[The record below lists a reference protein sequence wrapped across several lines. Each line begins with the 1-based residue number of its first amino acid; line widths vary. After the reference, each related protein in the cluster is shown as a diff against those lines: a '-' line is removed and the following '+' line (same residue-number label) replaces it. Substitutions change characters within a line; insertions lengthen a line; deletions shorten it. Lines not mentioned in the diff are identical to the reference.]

1 MIQSGGFMPLVPLY
15 GSSDPPFKKMFLSV
29 KALPE
34 SLTNSYLK
42 ELKHKKYAQKLDW
55 NTSVNAGLILLG
67 KKI

>member
-42 ELKHKKYAQKLDW
+42 ELKHKKYAQKLD
-55 NTSVNAGLILLG
+55 
-67 KKI
+67 